1 MAAQTIDTLLVRID
15 ADLDGINKE
24 LKKFER
30 RLDQSQKRSEG
41 AFRKIAGFAKLAL
54 GAVIVQQVGR
64 AGLELVNFASH
75 VEEMQAKSG
84 VVFGRFAD
92 GVRTELAS
100 FGEEVGRSRFQLEEM
115 AASVQDTFVPLGFAR
130 GEASKLSVQLTKL
143 ATDVASFNNASDTET
158 MQAFQSAL
166 VGNHE
171 TVRRFGIVITE
182 GTLQAELY
190 RMGIQ
195 KTTQQASNAEK
206 VQARLNL
213 ILNGTSDAHG
223 DAARTAD
230 SFANQSKALSAAL
243 DELAVSVITP
253 MLGDFAELVKKLTE
267 STRAFNEFL
276 KSIGLA
282 QLSEGEE
289 KTKRLA
295 EATAEL
301 AEARQRL
308 AHLENLRIQLDA
320 QKAMGGL
327 EGLGDALAK
336 FVKGDRFKVE
346 GEVTGFS
353 ALSGG
358 RGLDEDIE
366 AIRTKIKQLEAEAKA
381 TFAAI
386 SSGTVDTSVAEPEKG
401 PEISTG
407 DMKKATDAIA
417 RLKRENSLLSL
428 EIEGSTD
435 LEIERQKIF
444 GKISQISPEN
454 RKEIERL
461 TQAQDDLNK
470 KIEAKEATEER
481 ANAIKALREELA
493 DQVALGLAAT
503 EQDIEAADIIKEL
516 TGLTRAE
523 EKTIRSLVKSI
534 HAQTLANEKRAE
546 TQEKNKQRD
555 EEAAKTISDLQQQ
568 IAYQT
573 EKQNGATKA
582 ELLAIEV
589 KGSYAKMTDVQRE
602 KIAELKGELE
612 GLVTSNQAVDDAI
625 QRGTQIAKGYITE
638 QERIKKAEQD
648 VNAALEAGKISKKEA
663 EIALA
668 DLSRQMQLT
677 DPMFAQFIESA
688 EQAGNAIAD
697 SLADALVEGQL
708 SMDNFMNIAKTFV
721 KQLIAEFIRTYIIKR
736 ILSSI
741 IPGGFFGGGGR
752 VTGNASGGRVTIPGL
767 AGGGTAGQ
775 RPILVGERGPELF
788 VPGSAGSIKNN
799 MDTQNLLSDAGRPPV
814 IVQQT
819 LNIETGVSQTVRAE
833 IAGLMPQI
841 RQDTV
846 RAVEEARKRGGGF
859 AAAFRA

>member
-1 MAAQTIDTLLVRID
+1 
-15 ADLDGINKE
+15 
-24 LKKFER
+24 
-30 RLDQSQKRSEG
+30 
-41 AFRKIAGFAKLAL
+41 
-54 GAVIVQQVGR
+54 
-64 AGLELVNFASH
+64 
-75 VEEMQAKSG
+75 
-84 VVFGRFAD
+84 
-92 GVRTELAS
+92 
-100 FGEEVGRSRFQLEEM
+100 
-115 AASVQDTFVPLGFAR
+115 
-130 GEASKLSVQLTKL
+130 
-143 ATDVASFNNASDTET
+143 
-158 MQAFQSAL
+158 
-166 VGNHE
+166 
-171 TVRRFGIVITE
+171 
-182 GTLQAELY
+182 
-190 RMGIQ
+190 
-195 KTTQQASNAEK
+195 
-206 VQARLNL
+206 
-213 ILNGTSDAHG
+213 
-223 DAARTAD
+223 
-230 SFANQSKALSAAL
+230 
-243 DELAVSVITP
+243 
-253 MLGDFAELVKKLTE
+253 
-267 STRAFNEFL
+267 
-276 KSIGLA
+276 
-282 QLSEGEE
+282 
-289 KTKRLA
+289 
-295 EATAEL
+295 
-301 AEARQRL
+301 
-308 AHLENLRIQLDA
+308 
-320 QKAMGGL
+320 
-327 EGLGDALAK
+327 
-336 FVKGDRFKVE
+336 
-346 GEVTGFS
+346 
-353 ALSGG
+353 
-358 RGLDEDIE
+358 
-366 AIRTKIKQLEAEAKA
+366 
-381 TFAAI
+381 
-386 SSGTVDTSVAEPEKG
+386 
-401 PEISTG
+401 
-407 DMKKATDAIA
+407 
-417 RLKRENSLLSL
+417 
-428 EIEGSTD
+428 
-435 LEIERQKIF
+435 
-444 GKISQISPEN
+444 
-454 RKEIERL
+454 
-461 TQAQDDLNK
+461 
-470 KIEAKEATEER
+470 
-481 ANAIKALREELA
+481 LREELA

-534 HAQTLANEKRAE
+534 HAQTVANEKRAE